1 MPALCILMVEL
12 LPCLSMLVRMWDVGY
27 FVKSCV
33 MLNSL

>member
-12 LPCLSMLVRMWDVGY
+12 LPCPFMLVRMWGGGY